1 VVDVPTVKR
10 ALAALARDDY
20 ANGGSEGERNA
31 RSDVS
36 GSGAYG
42 RPSERAPDAEIAAHR
57 DVVDSAAA
65 AVADVDGA
73 AAFVE
78 TVGLDRLRRA
88 VESVPDRETRRR
100 GQRALAAFERF
111 RRVAAA
117 ERGETRYKHRL
128 TDGEQFHRGRGTD
141 LRGARQRGDT

>member
-1 VVDVPTVKR
+1 VVDVPAVKR
-10 ALAALARDDY
+10 ALAALARDDG
-20 ANGGSEGERNA
+20 ANSGSEGERNA

-36 GSGAYG
+36 VSGATG
-42 RPSERAPDAEIAAHR
+42 RPSERAPHAEMTVHR

-65 AVADVDGA
+65 AVTAVDEA

-78 TVGLDRLRRA
+78 TIGLDRLRRA

-117 ERGETRYKHRL
+117 DRGETRYKHRF

-141 LRGARQRGDT
+141 LRGARQREDT